1 MNSFERTY
9 EDFTWVTL
17 HLLQS
22 SWEAGNMKL
31 HIRQYL
37 KLEEAVKEALGNYK
51 TLIEVYRRTT
61 RSVKENEVALNDGDG
76 SIRFIPYQKTL
87 VNQLKMDAK
96 ILIKDIEERTQ
107 EGLEDDALEA
117 YARGTIKSWKEHSGM
132 AMLNQ
137 MLEERGHPIEL
148 FP

>member
-22 SWEAGNMKL
+22 SWEADNMKL